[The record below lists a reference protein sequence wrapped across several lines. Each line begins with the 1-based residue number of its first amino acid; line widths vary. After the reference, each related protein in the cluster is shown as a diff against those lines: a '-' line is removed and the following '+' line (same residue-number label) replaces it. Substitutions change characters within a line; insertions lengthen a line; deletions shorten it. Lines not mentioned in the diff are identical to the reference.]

1 MVKKLVRHGNSL
13 ALILDK
19 SILDL
24 INIDPELP
32 LEVSTDDG
40 KRLILS
46 PVRDP
51 ARLKKVRE
59 ALARVNQKH
68 GKALKKLAA

>member
-1 MVKKLVRHGNSL
+1 MVKNLVKHGNSV

-19 SILDL
+19 PILDL
-24 INIDPELP
+24 INIDPEAP
-32 LEVSTDDG
+32 LEISTDDG

-51 ARLKKVRE
+51 ARLKKIRESLVRI
-59 ALARVNQKH
+59 NQKH
-68 GKALKKLAA
+68 GKALKKLAE